1 VANDSGRRPTVDEA
15 VAYLRQ
21 LFTMKARRD
30 CLNHW
35 RKCCGEPFTASV
47 EREFLRTWKPRR
59 AGAGGR
65 DGVRA

>member
-1 VANDSGRRPTVDEA
+1 MGEPRSGRCPTVDEA

-21 LFTMKARRD
+21 LFTTKARRD

-35 RKCCGEPFTASV
+35 RKSCGETLSSRI

-59 AGAGGR
+59 SGAGA
-65 DGVRA
+65 A